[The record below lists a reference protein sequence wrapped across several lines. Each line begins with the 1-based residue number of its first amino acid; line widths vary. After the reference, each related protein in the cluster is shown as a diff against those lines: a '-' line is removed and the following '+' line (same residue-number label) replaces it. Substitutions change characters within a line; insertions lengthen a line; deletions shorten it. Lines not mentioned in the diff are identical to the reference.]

1 MIGYE
6 TQARATRQK
15 IVRLRDLRLPRE
27 AKARFDGCSLNF
39 ARVRAYDL
47 KLCYLRRRCAWP
59 SKCKDNTQRIHA
71 NVCRRCGLIG
81 KVRFPPLHALFL

>member
-27 AKARFDGCSLNF
+27 AKARFDGCYLNF

-47 KLCYLRRRCAWP
+47 KLRYTKGQADLRLAIPSVKTTLNEYLPMP
-59 SKCKDNTQRIHA
+59 SA
-71 NVCRRCGLIG
+71 ASV
-81 KVRFPPLHALFL
+81 